1 VSIGEERRDAAGTS
15 GRAPGG
21 RPATAPAASIA
32 LDELL
37 ATVAAQARETIG
49 AHAAAA
55 ALVGEA
61 GETTLASLSVS
72 ERYASWGDAGGLA
85 GAAGLAE
92 RVRRERRVLRL
103 GPDEVDATPPLRG
116 YLAAPLLDRD
126 GGFVGLIELTDRV
139 EGDFDARDEVVLEQL
154 ARLASAA
161 IESAR
166 LNRDLRRHADE
177 LDAIFSLAGAVAS
190 AATLDEVFDAAL
202 DALERALA
210 VTRGSVVLFDAAG
223 AIHFSAWRG
232 LSDSYRSSI
241 EGSTPWKGHASDT
254 EPLLVGDVLLDDE
267 VADLH
272 DAFRREGIRS
282 MLLVPLVH
290 AGSILGRFV
299 LYADRPDAFSGED
312 VRLGVA
318 MASHV
323 AGAVDRRRTEDEM
336 RTSRNQLEAIVQ
348 SSSDGITVQGAD
360 GGLVF
365 ANDAAAQLT
374 GFDTAEELLATPPER
389 ILERF
394 ELLADDGVT
403 PLPWDELPGRRAA
416 ATGREVERLICYRIA
431 ATGDRRWSLV
441 RATPVT
447 RADGSVERVINL
459 FHEITESRLA
469 EERLRFLG
477 EASRVL
483 ASSLDVEATLGE
495 VARLAVPVVA
505 DYCLIDVLDEE
516 GRLGR
521 VIIRH
526 TDEEGRR
533 VLEELRDRFPPTF
546 NERHPASRAVA
557 TGEPVL
563 IEAVTDDV
571 LVDAS
576 MEPEHFALYQ
586 QLEPSSYL
594 VVPLVARGRVL
605 GAVSLGMSARSGR
618 HYGPDDIGL
627 ARELADRAAV
637 ALDNAMLFAASRQA
651 LAQLETVLVSAPVGI
666 GFWDTDLRF
675 VRVNDALA
683 QINGV
688 PLEHHVGRTLRE
700 VLPGLGAELE
710 PLYRSV
716 LATGTPLVHQEATGT
731 DANSP
736 GGERHWLS
744 SYFPV
749 RTADDE
755 TIGVGAVI
763 LEITERERAQARLRF
778 LARASEILASSL
790 VVEDV
795 VPAIADLAVSAFCD
809 WCAVWSLE
817 GEELVRI
824 GQSSSSAEQG
834 AAFAANDRYHVERDA
849 RLPVVQVART
859 GEALHLPV
867 VADDE
872 LRRLATDDADAE
884 RLLTYANR
892 SVMILPLVVRGR
904 TRGVLTLGSRAP
916 GRHDEDDFEA
926 AAELAR
932 RLAVELDQADLH
944 REATESLAL
953 LDALFSTAPAGL
965 AFLDAGLR
973 FERVNGAL
981 ADLSG
986 LSAEEHVGRRIDE
999 LPPPVYRQVGPEAR
1013 RVLETGDPVRT
1024 EVAGET
1030 SAGPGGLGHWL
1041 VDLYPVVTVQGRTL
1055 GIGVVVLEIT
1065 ERKRAEDRERFLAD
1079 ASTLLAA
1086 SLDVDT
1092 TLQSIAGLAVPR
1104 IADWCSISLREQDGS
1119 IRTVAVA
1126 HKDPAK
1132 IAWARE
1138 LQERYPTD
1146 PDAPQGA
1153 PAVIRSGV
1161 PELVPDIPDEL
1172 LVEALRDTPELLE
1185 PLRELGLRSSL
1196 IVPLVARDRVIG
1208 ALSLVT
1214 SRESGRL
1221 LGEEDLAL
1229 AFEVAGRAAV
1239 AVENARLF
1247 AHTEFQ
1253 RTLLES
1259 QGEAS
1264 LDGLLVVAP
1273 DGRILSANRRFAEI
1287 WGIPD
1292 EVLAEGQDAAAL
1304 AVATTKVADP
1314 ERFVTRV
1321 RELYEGR
1328 QTSREKLPLRDG
1340 RTLERFGAPVRGPD
1354 GSDHGYLWSFR
1365 DVTEEVRA
1373 GERVAFLGG
1382 ASELLAES
1390 LDLQETLTR
1399 LAGLAFPALA
1409 DFCVFDVL
1417 DANGEIRQVA
1427 AAHRSPERRDFGE
1440 AMARVVASLDRP
1452 GHPAAAAIRTGTTQL
1467 TTEID
1472 EAWLAGMAADE
1483 ENAAFVRSLGI
1494 TSYLAVPLLLGKRPI
1509 GAVTFAFSD
1518 SGRTHTPAEVSLAE
1532 ELARR
1537 AAMAI
1542 ENARLYAETGARAQA
1557 AQALEFVGDGV
1568 FLVGS
1573 DDVIRLWNPAA
1584 ERITGLSAASLVG
1597 RRASEAL
1604 EAWPLGHVGER
1615 QHTYPVDVEGREL
1628 WLALT
1633 AVPFDDGTV
1642 YAFRDLTD
1650 EQAVE
1655 RLKTDFVSTVSH
1667 ELRTPLAA
1675 IYGAAMTLQRT
1686 DVALADEQRTGLL
1699 SVVSSES
1706 ERLARIVNDVLWA
1719 SRLDAGVLDVSIE
1732 RCDGGALAGAVVA
1745 AARAH
1750 LPAGIE
1756 LALEVSPEAPPVAAD
1771 PDKVRQVLVNL
1782 VDNAIKYSP
1791 DGGLVEV
1798 RVEPAGGSVRFVVSD
1813 RGLGIPPSE
1822 HGRIFEKFFRLDPNL
1837 TRGVGGTGL
1846 GLYICRELV
1855 RRMDGRIWVDSA
1867 EGAGSVFTFELPV
1880 A

>member
-1 VSIGEERRDAAGTS
+1 M
-15 GRAPGG
+15 RAPIDAGD
-21 RPATAPAASIA
+21 AMVE

-37 ATVAAQARETIG
+37 AAVASQARETIG
-49 AHAAAA
+49 ARVASAVLLGDGGVDDGVVAA
-55 ALVGEA
+55 AL
-61 GETTLASLSVS
+61 
-72 ERYASWGDAGGLA
+72 
-85 GAAGLAE
+85 AE
-92 RVRRERRVLRL
+92 HVRRECRPLRL
-103 GPDEVDATPPLRG
+103 TSEEVEAAERDGTPLNTPGSPLRG
-116 YLAAPLLDRD
+116 YLAAPLLDRE
-126 GGFVGLIELTDRV
+126 GVCVGLIELSDRL
-139 EGDFDARDEVVLEQL
+139 EGEFDERDESMLEQL

-161 IESAR
+161 IESTR

-177 LDAIFSLAGAVAS
+177 LDAVFSLSVAVAS
-190 AATLDEVFDAAL
+190 AGSLDQVFDAAL

-210 VTRGSVVLFDAAG
+210 VTRGSVVLFDSAG

-232 LSDSYRSSI
+232 LSPSYRGAI
-241 EGSTPWKGHASDT
+241 EGRTPWKGHASDT
-254 EPLLVGDVLLDDE
+254 EPLVVGDVLLDEE

-272 DAFRREGIRS
+272 EAFRDEGIRS

-290 AGSILGRFV
+290 AGTILGRFV
-299 LYADRPDAFSGED
+299 LYADRVDAFSAED

-336 RTSRNQLEAIVQ
+336 RRSRNQLEAIVQ
-348 SSSDGITVQGAD
+348 SSSDGITVQDA
-360 GGLVF
+360 GGSLVF

-374 GFDTAEELLATPPER
+374 GFDTAEELLATPPAA

-394 ELLADDGVT
+394 ELLGEDGVT
-403 PLPWDELPGRRAA
+403 PLPWDELPGRRAG

-441 RATPVT
+441 RATPVIG
-447 RADGSVERVINL
+447 ADGSVERVINL

-477 EASRVL
+477 EASRAL

-495 VARLAVPVVA
+495 VARLAVPVLA
-505 DYCLIDVLDEE
+505 DYCLIDVLDGD

-526 TDEEGRR
+526 ADEQGRL

-557 TGEPVL
+557 SGEPVL
-563 IEAVTDDV
+563 FESVSDDV

-576 MEPEHFALYQ
+576 LEPEHFALYR
-586 QLEPSSYL
+586 QLEPCSYL

-605 GAVSLGMSARSGR
+605 GAVSLGTSARSER
-618 HYGPDDIGL
+618 HYGADDIAL

-637 ALDNAMLFAASRQA
+637 ALDNAMVFAASRQA

-675 VRVNDALA
+675 IRVNDALA
-683 QINGV
+683 EINGV
-688 PLEHHVGRTLRE
+688 PPDAHVGRTLRE
-700 VLPGLGAELE
+700 VLPGVGEELE
-710 PLYRSV
+710 PLYRTV
-716 LATGTPLVHQEATGT
+716 LATGTPLVHQEAT
-731 DANSP
+731 SP
-736 GGERHWLS
+736 DGAGRSGERHWLS

-749 RTADDE
+749 RTADEE

-763 LEITERERAQARLRF
+763 LDITERERAQGRLRF

-790 VVEDV
+790 VVEEV
-795 VPAIADLAVSAFCD
+795 VPAIADLATESFCD
-809 WCAVWSLE
+809 WCAVWSLQ
-817 GEELVRI
+817 GDELVRI
-824 GQSSSSAEQG
+824 AQSSSTSEQAE
-834 AAFAANDRYHVERDA
+834 AFAHNLRYRIDGDT
-849 RLPVVQVART
+849 RLPLLQVVRT
-859 GEALHLPV
+859 GDALHLPV
-867 VADDE
+867 VSDE
-872 LRRLATDDADAE
+872 DMRQLASDEAEQE
-884 RLLTYANR
+884 RLLAHANR
-892 SVMILPLVVRGR
+892 SAMILPLVVRGR
-904 TRGVLTLGSRAP
+904 VRGALSLGSHRP
-916 GRHDEDDFEA
+916 GRHDAEDFQA
-926 AAELAR
+926 AGELAR

-944 REATESLAL
+944 RGATESLAL

-965 AFLDAGLR
+965 AFFDTDLR
-973 FERVNGAL
+973 IVRINDAL
-981 ADLSG
+981 AELSG
-986 LSAEEHVGRRIDE
+986 LPAAEHVGRHVNDLPRGVYGRIADE
-999 LPPPVYRQVGPEAR
+999 FR
-1013 RVLETGDPVRT
+1013 RVLETGEPIRS
-1024 EVAGET
+1024 EAAGET
-1030 SAGPGGLGHWL
+1030 PSEPGVLRHWL
-1041 VDLYPVVTVQGRTL
+1041 VDLYPVVTADGRTL
-1055 GIGVVVLEIT
+1055 GIGAVVLDIT
-1065 ERKRAEDRERFLAD
+1065 ERKRTEDRGRFLAD

-1104 IADWCSISLREQDGS
+1104 IADWCSISLREEDGS

-1132 IAWARE
+1132 IAWARR

-1153 PAVIRSGV
+1153 PAVIRTGV

-1172 LVEALRDTPELLE
+1172 LVEALRDMPELLE

-1208 ALSLVT
+1208 ALSLIT
-1214 SRESGRL
+1214 SQESGRL

-1229 AFEVAGRAAV
+1229 AGEVARRAAV

-1247 AHTEFQ
+1247 AHTELQ

-1273 DGRILSANRRFAEI
+1273 DGRILSANRRFGAI

-1292 EVLAEGQDAAAL
+1292 HVVASGHDDAAL
-1304 AVATTKVADP
+1304 EVAMTKVADP
-1314 ERFVTRV
+1314 ERFRSRV

-1328 QTSREKLPLRDG
+1328 GTSREKLPLRDG
-1340 RTLERFGAPVRGPD
+1340 RTLERYGAPVRGPD
-1354 GSDHGYLWSFR
+1354 GADHGYLWSFR

-1417 DANGEIRQVA
+1417 DADGAIRQVA
-1427 AAHRSPERRDFGE
+1427 AAHRSPDRRDFGE
-1440 AMARVVASLDRP
+1440 EMARRVAPVDHP
-1452 GHPAAAAIRTGTTQL
+1452 GHPASKAIRTGKTQL
-1467 TTEID
+1467 ATTID
-1472 EAWLAGMAADE
+1472 ERWLSEMAADDDH
-1483 ENAAFVRSLGI
+1483 AALIRSLGV
-1494 TSYLAVPLLLGKRPI
+1494 TSYLAVPLLLGRRPI
-1509 GAVTFAFSD
+1509 GAVSFAFSD
-1518 SGRTHTPAEVSLAE
+1518 SGRTHTAAEVSLAE

-1542 ENARLYAETGARAQA
+1542 ENARLYTETEARAQA

-1568 FLVGS
+1568 FLVG
-1573 DDVIRLWNPAA
+1573 DDDTVRLWNPAA
-1584 ERITGLSAASLVG
+1584 ERITGLAASTLVG
-1597 RRASEAL
+1597 QRASEAL
-1604 EAWPLGHVGER
+1604 AGWPLGHVGER
-1615 QHTYPVDVEGREL
+1615 QHTYPVDIDGREL

-1642 YAFRDLTD
+1642 YAFRDLTE

-1686 DVALADEQRTGLL
+1686 DVSLAEDQRTGLL
-1699 SVVSSES
+1699 GVVSSES

-1732 RCDGGALAGAVVA
+1732 SCDGGALATAVVA

-1750 LPAGIE
+1750 LPVGIE
-1756 LALEVSPEAPPVAAD
+1756 LALGVVPGTPAVAAD

-1798 RVEPAGGSVRFVVSD
+1798 RVEPAGAAVRFIVSD
-1813 RGLGIPPSE
+1813 RGLGIPPAE

-1855 RRMDGRIWVDSA
+1855 RRMNGRIWVESA
-1867 EGAGSVFTFELPV
+1867 EGAGSSFGFELPV
-1880 A
+1880 AG